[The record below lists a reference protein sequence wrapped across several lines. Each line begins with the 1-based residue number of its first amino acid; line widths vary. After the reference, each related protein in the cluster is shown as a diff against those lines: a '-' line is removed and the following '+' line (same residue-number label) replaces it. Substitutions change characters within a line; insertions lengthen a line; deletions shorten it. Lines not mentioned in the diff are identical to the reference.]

1 MPYPHQFIPPLRDEE
16 RRKIS
21 SILADLAVKGKW
33 QKRQRVS
40 AVWFSGQGHTEEQIS
55 QLLKVSY
62 RSVKKWLSIY
72 RKGGLEALL

>member
-21 SILADLAVKGKW
+21 SILADLALKGKW

-40 AVWFSGQGHTEEQIS
+40 AVWFSDQGHTKEQIS

-62 RSVKKWLSIY
+62 RSLTRWFSLY
-72 RKGGLEALL
+72 RKGGLDALL

>member
-1 MPYPHQFIPPLRDEE
+1 MPYPHQFVKLTDEE

-40 AVWFSGQGHTEEQIS
+40 AVWFSDQGHTEEQIS